1 MMIVMTKLGNKLE
14 LGLGWSWAWAGFGG
28 KD

>member
-1 MMIVMTKLGNKLE
+1 MMIVMTKLGNELE